1 MKKLLLRVI
10 LSGVALYVA
19 QRYLAGF
26 QLAEGWQT
34 LLIGAVVLALL
45 HTFIRPVARVIFKPL
60 IWITLGLFNIVINMG
75 ILWLAD
81 TLLIQLNIADKK
93 TLFIASF
100 LTALA
105 NIL

>member
-1 MKKLLLRVI
+1 MKKLIFRAI
-10 LSGVALYVA
+10 LSALALYVA
-19 QRYLAGF
+19 QKYLAGF
-26 QLAEGWQT
+26 ELAGGWQT
-34 LLIGAVVLALL
+34 LIIGAVVLALL
-45 HTFIRPVARVIFKPL
+45 HTFVRPIARFVFKPL

>member
-1 MKKLLLRVI
+1 MKRLLSRVI
-10 LSGVALYVA
+10 LSGAALYIA
-19 QRYLAGF
+19 EKYLAGF
-26 QLAEGWQT
+26 ELAGGWQT
-34 LLIGAVVLALL
+34 LIIGAVVLALL
-45 HTFIRPVARVIFKPL
+45 HTFVRPVARFIFKPL